1 MTRVAD
7 LIRGM
12 ASVLVCYSGGVDSAF
27 VLAVAH
33 KILGEKCIGMTA
45 VSPSL
50 APFELEDAVHIAR
63 GIGARHELVE
73 SHEIEDE
80 SYAKND
86 VDRCFHCKS
95 ELYRISAKK
104 HLEWGLAHV
113 LNGTNL
119 DDLGDY
125 RPGLEAA
132 KEAGARSPLVEAE
145 LTKKDVRELIA
156 LAIGLGVWDKPA
168 AACLSS
174 RIPFG
179 TRVTRE
185 RLAQIG
191 ALENELH
198 QLGIRQARVRWHASS
213 ESETVVATRE
223 APPIARIEIG
233 RDEMLKA
240 FDARDAIVAAGKKL
254 GFAYV
259 TLDLAGYRTGSHNE
273 VLTKRALPVVEKQQV
288 SDSSTVAL
296 RFSTLKLPA
305 IDEPSSKASNSRM

>member
-1 MTRVAD
+1 
-7 LIRGM
+7 M
-12 ASVLVCYSGGVDSAF
+12 ARLAAIVQEMGSVLVCYSGGVDSAF

-33 KILGEKCIGMTA
+33 KVLGDKCIGMTA

-50 APFELEDAVHIAR
+50 ASFELEDAVRIAR
-63 GIGARHELVE
+63 SIGARHELVD
-73 SHEIEDE
+73 SHEIENE

-104 HLEWGLAHV
+104 HREWNLAHV

-132 KEAGARSPLVEAE
+132 KEAGARSPLVEAK
-145 LTKKDVRELIA
+145 LTKNDVRELSQ
-156 LAIGLGVWDKPA
+156 AIGLGVWDKPA

-174 RIPFG
+174 RLPYG

-185 RLAQIG
+185 RLTQIG
-191 ALENELH
+191 ALEDEIH
-198 QLGIRQARVRWHASS
+198 KLGIRQARVRWHASQT
-213 ESETVVATRE
+213 ESVVAVKET
-223 APPIARIEIG
+223 AIARIEVA

-240 FDARDAIVAAGKKL
+240 FDAKEAIVAAGKKL

-273 VLTKRALPVVEKQQV
+273 VLTKRALPIL
-288 SDSSTVAL
+288 S
-296 RFSTLKLPA
+296 
-305 IDEPSSKASNSRM
+305 

>member
-1 MTRVAD
+1 
-7 LIRGM
+7 M
-12 ASVLVCYSGGVDSAF
+12 ARLAAVIEAMGSVLVCYSGGVDSAF

-33 KILGEKCIGMTA
+33 KILGDKCIGMTA

-50 APFELEDAVHIAR
+50 ASFELEDAVRIAR
-63 GIGARHELVE
+63 GIGARHELVD

-104 HLEWGLAHV
+104 HVEWNLAHV

-125 RPGLEAA
+125 RPGLDAA
-132 KEAGARSPLVEAE
+132 KEAGARSPLVEAN
-145 LTKKDVRELIA
+145 LTKKDVRELSQA
-156 LAIGLGVWDKPA
+156 LGLGVWDKPA

-174 RIPFG
+174 RLPYG

-191 ALENELH
+191 ALEDELH
-198 QLGIRQARVRWHASS
+198 KLGIRQARVRWHASQ
-213 ESETVVATRE
+213 SETVVAVKE
-223 APPIARIEIG
+223 AAIARIEVA

-240 FDARDAIVAAGKKL
+240 FDAKDAIVAAGKKL

-259 TLDLAGYRTGSHNE
+259 TLDLGGYRTGSHNE
-273 VLTKRALPVVEKQQV
+273 VLAKRALPVV
-288 SDSSTVAL
+288 S
-296 RFSTLKLPA
+296 
-305 IDEPSSKASNSRM
+305 